1 MTASIED
8 SAPLRRADDGTES
21 AERVPLTTFRPAST
35 PRGGIVVLH
44 ESREFSRALLDF
56 MKALAE
62 DGWLVAAPHLFHRA
76 ASDDEVFGDALFED
90 FDATVTWLTGHGVY
104 ADTIGVIGFDDA
116 GTAAALVA
124 TDRPVGAA
132 VSVAAPGIVEPL
144 TADARALNRGGA
156 VPAGAVARSVR
167 PGRRAHPGGARRP
180 AARRRRRGAGGDAR
194 RELRRPR
201 PSSRRG
207 VARVGD
213 DGGGGRGRRRSAP
226 HLRLVRQP
234 PALSLRDRRG
244 AVGQRFCV
252 RCGACVV
259 FSLGGSKGP
268 VPFGRRLRR
277 RARAAEW
284 ESLLMT

>member
-144 TADARALNRGGA
+144 TPDARALLEAAPSLQAPWLGLYGQGDERI
-156 VPAGAVARSVR
+156 PAAHVDRLRDAVAEAPVATLVVSYDGLDHR
-167 PGRRAHPGGARRP
+167 PDEVSPESGTTAGEDAVVDAQRRIF
-180 AARRRRRGAGGDAR
+180 DWFD
-194 RELRRPR
+194 
-201 PSSRRG
+201 S
-207 VARVGD
+207 
-213 DGGGGRGRRRSAP
+213 
-226 HLRLVRQP
+226 HLR
-234 PALSLRDRRG
+234 
-244 AVGQRFCV
+244 
-252 RCGACVV
+252 
-259 FSLGGSKGP
+259 
-268 VPFGRRLRR
+268 
-277 RARAAEW
+277 
-284 ESLLMT
+284 